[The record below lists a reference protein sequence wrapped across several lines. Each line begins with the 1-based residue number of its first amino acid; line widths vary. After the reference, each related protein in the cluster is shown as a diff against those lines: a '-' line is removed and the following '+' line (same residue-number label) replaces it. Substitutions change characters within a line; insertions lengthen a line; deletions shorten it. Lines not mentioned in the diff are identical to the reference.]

1 MTVKSLLDIET
12 GAFELADTPM
22 VAVDRFYDRLPDAQ
36 PWVILIGHRAVFRFG
51 THAQNIC
58 LLLLQTRIYFWQIE
72 QIMARCKFIAP
83 EVIIT
88 TSWGWLVLKPSQS
101 LGDKSASGST

>member
-36 PWVILIGHRAVFRFG
+36 PWVILIGHEQFSVLAPTLKIFV
-51 THAQNIC
+51 
-58 LLLLQTRIYFWQIE
+58 YFCYKRE
-72 QIMARCKFIAP
+72 FIF
-83 EVIIT
+83 
-88 TSWGWLVLKPSQS
+88 
-101 LGDKSASGST
+101 DK